1 VFREIGGHGYRSVYP
16 GPIGSVISAGFFG
29 PDFLPLA
36 QASSLC
42 GACREACPVDIDLPK
57 LLTRVRAGEGG
68 KWKVEEKEEG
78 ERKEGKKKE
87 GEGLSA
93 LGRIFMQIY
102 SRVARSPR
110 LFISAQKLAAWGTRL
125 LSPRSDYLHLPAFT
139 GWGYSKDFPRFAG
152 KTFRERFAA
161 LREEKASSEQVN
173 RYKGKRETAEE
184 AQTGKVSPSMDQLAS
199 QFIEELKKVNGEV
212 ICTRPDELTGKVIE
226 LLKARQIDAIHLEPG
241 LLDAAQ
247 LQEAGITISYAPE
260 PGLRAG
266 VTHAV
271 CGLADTGSILVVDG
285 EGQPLLASLLPAVHI
300 AVLHKSDMLPS
311 LPDALALPIVAQA
324 RSAVVITGPSRTADI
339 EMSLTIGMHGPGELH
354 VFLVQGTASTR
365 VRGTAGTRVDD

>member
-1 VFREIGGHGYRSVYP
+1 
-16 GPIGSVISAGFFG
+16 
-29 PDFLPLA
+29 
-36 QASSLC
+36 
-42 GACREACPVDIDLPK
+42 
-57 LLTRVRAGEGG
+57 
-68 KWKVEEKEEG
+68 
-78 ERKEGKKKE
+78 
-87 GEGLSA
+87 
-93 LGRIFMQIY
+93 MQIY

-152 KTFRERFAA
+152 KTFRERFEA
-161 LREEKASSEQVN
+161 LREEKVSSGQLN
-173 RYKGKRETAEE
+173 SYKGKREIAEE
-184 AQTGKVSPSMDQLAS
+184 AQMGKVSHGMDQLAL

-241 LLDAAQ
+241 LLDAAR
-247 LQEAGITISYAPE
+247 LQQAGITISHAPD

-266 VTHAV
+266 VTHAI

-300 AVLHKSDMLPS
+300 AVLHESVLLPS

-354 VFLVQGTASTR
+354 VFLVQGTAGTL
-365 VRGTAGTRVDD
+365 VQGTAGTRVDD